1 MSTLTSNQVNDLAK
15 TVASIEQHIK
25 GFYDNPENEKAYQ
38 DWYFRK
44 YGHHEKESTYA

>member
-1 MSTLTSNQVNDLAK
+1 MSALSKFQIDDLAR

-25 GFYDNPENEKAYQ
+25 GFFDNPDNEQAYQ

-44 YGHHEKESTYA
+44 YGHYEKESSL

>member
-1 MSTLTSNQVNDLAK
+1 MSTLTSNQINDLAK

-44 YGHHEKESTYA
+44 YGHMDKESIS